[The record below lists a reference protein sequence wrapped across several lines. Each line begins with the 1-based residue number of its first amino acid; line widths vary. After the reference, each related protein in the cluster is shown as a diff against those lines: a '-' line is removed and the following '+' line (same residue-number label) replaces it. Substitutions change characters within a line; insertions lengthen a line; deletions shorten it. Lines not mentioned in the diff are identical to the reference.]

1 MFTKSSNDSGRG
13 GRATRLSALGTVLV
27 VVGLSVSQISGWRV
41 APSGAPGSS
50 ESQGLSANG
59 DATFLPFVVEPAIRF
74 EEVHP
79 PGPSRTAGPA
89 AAAGVPLSLVV
100 PKLGVDVP
108 VIRIKTVKGVLVPP
122 SDPQVVGWWAAG
134 ARPGAAW
141 GGALL
146 TGHTM
151 HLGGG
156 VFDDLE
162 KLKARDDV
170 RVRTPNGV
178 LRYAVS
184 GVTIYRKASLAKD
197 AERVFSQT
205 VPGRLVLVTCEDWNG
220 QIYLSNTVVFADLVK
235 GQ

>member
-1 MFTKSSNDSGRG
+1 MFTRHSNDDFGRG

-41 APSGAPGSS
+41 GPSGPPGSS
-50 ESQGLSANG
+50 DVSVND
-59 DATFLPFVVEPAIRF
+59 DADLLPFVVEPSIRF
-74 EEVHP
+74 EKVHP
-79 PGPSRTAGPA
+79 PGPSRTAA
-89 AAAGVPLSLVV
+89 EAAGVPLSLIV
-100 PKLGVDVP
+100 PRLRVEVP
-108 VIRIKTVKGVLVPP
+108 VIKIKIVKGVLVPP
-122 SDPQVVGWWAAG
+122 SDPTVVGWWAKG

-162 KLKARDDV
+162 KLRARDHV
-170 RVRTPNGV
+170 RVQTRNGV
-178 LRYAVS
+178 LRYTVS

-197 AERVFSQT
+197 AARAFSQT

-220 QIYLSNTVVFADLVK
+220 WMYLSNTVVFADLNK
-235 GQ
+235 GQGQ